1 MPFSKSPYHCNGFWA
16 FNMGHK
22 ISVKL
27 GHSWFF
33 LAVQAKT
40 FIWTSCLSLNQFM
53 YFIISY
59 QYYHKISFSC
69 SKNQILSMVDASHSA
84 HYNVSATGVH
94 ASTMSRLY
102 SRRLSELKK
111 STSGCQTKIFPLIPA
126 LPSISSQFTRQK
138 MQSRWPKPLATLSTN
153 PSPQIQS
160 AFDSK

>member
-1 MPFSKSPYHCNGFWA
+1 MR
-16 FNMGHK
+16 HK

-40 FIWTSCLSLNQFM
+40 FIWTSCLSLNQLM

-84 HYNVSATGVH
+84 HYIVSATGVH

-102 SRRLSELKK
+102 SRKHSELKK
-111 STSGCQTKIFPLIPA
+111 STSGCQTKIPPPNTHSTHPSCLNLQGRKCSPDNQNPWQHYQQTSLLQYSLPLTQNTWYN
-126 LPSISSQFTRQK
+126 SCS
-138 MQSRWPKPLATLSTN
+138 
-153 PSPQIQS
+153 
-160 AFDSK
+160 